1 MGPAETRAA
10 VAHLVRRSGF
20 GARAADIDAL
30 ADLGYDG
37 AVDAVCDILG
47 PDAGVAAVPNP
58 TFDTE
63 AYLERRKLGDPAA
76 RQAAA
81 RAAAE
86 ERRALVVWW
95 IRRMVAAE
103 RPLREKLTF
112 LWHDH
117 FATSGE
123 KVKVAEL
130 LYRQHATLHELG
142 VGRFDDLVMAMATD
156 PAMLVWL
163 DGRDNTAEA
172 PNENLARE
180 LFELFTLGHSAP
192 GQHGRHH
199 GPAYTEQDVAEAAR
213 ALTGWRIDRSTG
225 EGVLDARRHDHGSK
239 TVLGTTGAL
248 GVGGGGRRGDE
259 PSGLRTPR
267 GRPAL
272 QPARTAGRGG

>member
-1 MGPAETRAA
+1 MAE
-10 VAHLVRRSGF
+10 
-20 GARAADIDAL
+20 
-30 ADLGYDG
+30 LGYDRS
-37 AVDAVCDILG
+37 VDAVCDILG
-47 PDAGVAAVPNP
+47 PDAGVAAIPTP
-58 TFDTE
+58 TFETE
-63 AYLERRKLGDPAA
+63 AYLERRRSGDPAA
-76 RQAAA
+76 RRTAA

-130 LYRQHATLHELG
+130 LYQQHATLHQLG
-142 VGRFDDLVMAMATD
+142 SGRFDDLVMAMATD

-180 LFELFTLGHSAP
+180 LFELFTLGHAAP
-192 GQHGRHH
+192 GGHH
-199 GPAYTEQDVAEAAR
+199 HPAYTEQDVAEAAR

-225 EGVLDARRHDHGSK
+225 EGLLDARRHDHGSK

-248 GVGGGGRRGDE
+248 GVAEVVAVATEASGMRTTRR
-259 PSGLRTPR
+259 S
-267 GRPAL
+267 PAL
-272 QPARTAGRGG
+272 QPARTARRGG